1 MSRRFLSVTALTMTL
16 LGGQGVLPCGSLHGE
31 DIDPIAADLVEL
43 AIAIPQAVSD
53 IKDADTRLSFLTR
66 QVEKG
71 MVPQSELLTVQK
83 QRESAANQLELLQFI
98 VDAELKATSVRLEF
112 LKARQKDVGIDSP
125 VRITATEQRVHV
137 LSLFREACKLPKAD
151 DEQAVRHPQDLP
163 PAEVAAS
170 SSSLVAEAI
179 APGSD

>member
-1 MSRRFLSVTALTMTL
+1 MSRRFWSVTSLTMTL
-16 LGGQGVLPCGSLHGE
+16 LGGQAVFLCGSLRGE
-31 DIDPIAADLVEL
+31 DIDPVAVDLVEL

-98 VDAELKATSVRLEF
+98 VEAELKATSVRLEF
-112 LKARQKDVGIDSP
+112 LKARQKDVGIDAP
-125 VRITATEQRVHV
+125 VRITGAEQRVHV

-151 DEQAVRHPQDLP
+151 DEQASRHPQDLP
-163 PAEVAAS
+163 PTEAGS
-170 SSSLVAEAI
+170 SGPALVADAI
-179 APGSD
+179 AP